1 VAAGRYTEELGELL
15 VVESD
20 EERLVIQASGTFRA
34 EVEAEDDDED
44 DEGDATP
51 AGEWLVLATPEELVG
66 FYDPTD
72 VFGDLADALAEAFP
86 SIAPPVT
93 GDSSVDA
100 HSADGAGEGLDRG

>member
-1 VAAGRYTEELGELL
+1 MTRTTTARRPRPV
-15 VVESD
+15 
-20 EERLVIQASGTFRA
+20 SGSSWPPPRSSSS
-34 EVEAEDDDED
+34 
-44 DEGDATP
+44 
-51 AGEWLVLATPEELVG
+51 

-100 HSADGAGEGLDRG
+100 HGADGAGEGLDRG